1 MLSLPNMTR
10 DPWERRRKFNL
21 ALGVLAVGIVISG
34 LLAVALF
41 FMGQTRP
48 RY

>member
-1 MLSLPNMTR
+1 MTR

-21 ALGVLAVGIVISG
+21 ALVVLAVGIGISA

-41 FMGQTRP
+41 YIGQTRP